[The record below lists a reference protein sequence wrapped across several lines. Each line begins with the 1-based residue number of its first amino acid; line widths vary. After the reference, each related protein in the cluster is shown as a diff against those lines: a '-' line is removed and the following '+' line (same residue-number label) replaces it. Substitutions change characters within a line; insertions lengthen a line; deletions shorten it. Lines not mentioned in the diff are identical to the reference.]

1 MYCSAQS
8 RVSTDVTIFV
18 LWDMDAYE
26 ICMQLAGRFAWVDR
40 LPNSVFADCRSERV
54 SYFPKVRV
62 AKASW
67 KMKFS
72 GLYPMKHAA
81 EPRAP
86 LRAHRLRRGIYVLPS
101 LFTVANLLCGYY
113 AILVALD
120 GQGRNF
126 DNAALAIGIAW
137 LFDSLDG
144 AVARAM
150 GTSSAFGK
158 EFDSLADV
166 VTFGMAPAVLAY
178 AWGVRAMAASA
189 APEAFHVIQL
199 GWLIGFFYGVC
210 CAWRLARFNLQGMA
224 KGGNR
229 YFTGMPA
236 PAGALMVA
244 AVVHFHYNP
253 IQDVRLSLLW
263 LLLLV
268 ALGVLMSSRV
278 RHYSFKDIHWARRL
292 PSLTVVAVALLLG
305 AIVYFSRITI
315 LTLASAYV
323 LHGVTLQVV
332 RSIRHRHHSTLRQY
346 HRV

>member
-1 MYCSAQS
+1 
-8 RVSTDVTIFV
+8 
-18 LWDMDAYE
+18 MDFNG
-26 ICMQLAGRFAWVDR
+26 ID
-40 LPNSVFADCRSERV
+40 
-54 SYFPKVRV
+54 
-62 AKASW
+62 
-67 KMKFS
+67 
-72 GLYPMKHAA
+72 PMEHIA
-81 EPRAP
+81 EPRP
-86 LRAHRLRRGIYVLPS
+86 SFRTHRLRRGIYVLPS
-101 LFTVANLLCGYY
+101 IFTVANLLCGYY

-126 DNAALAIGIAW
+126 DNAAIAIGIAW

-144 AVARAM
+144 TVARAM

-166 VTFGMAPAVLAY
+166 ITFGMAPAVLAY
-178 AWGVRAMAASA
+178 AWGVRAMAV
-189 APEAFHVIQL
+189 PDAFHLIQL
-199 GWLIGFFYGVC
+199 GWLIGFFYVVC

-244 AVVHFHYNP
+244 AVVHFHDDP
-253 IQDVRLSLLW
+253 IQDVRLSLIC

-268 ALGVLMSSRV
+268 ALGALMSSRV
-278 RHYSFKDIHWARRL
+278 RHYSFKDIPWARRL
-292 PSLTVVAVALLLG
+292 PSLTVVVLALLLG

-323 LHGVTLQVV
+323 LHGIILELV
-332 RSIRHRHHSTLRQY
+332 RLMRHRRNSPLRQY
-346 HRV
+346 HRI